1 MHILFADQEID
12 ETEKDAIF
20 NSYKLF
26 APDINNE
33 IFNRDFGMTTDKF
46 IKLNTEEARQKQFD
60 DSLDTIYDK
69 EDFDTKTLEKLV
81 DCYIDIANADEFI
94 HENEVALIQH
104 AIKAWSLDL
113 TIAKPKSGE
122 RLKVQ
127 K

>member
-1 MHILFADQEID
+1 MYEVLSAYMKRKYGYSQLQLIRSLAWAVKAENPKWI
-12 ETEKDAIF
+12 
-20 NSYKLF
+20 
-26 APDINNE
+26 
-33 IFNRDFGMTTDKF
+33 
-46 IKLNTEEARQKQFD
+46 EEARQKQFD